1 MMRRRHPLVL
11 ASAVAVASF
20 SLLAIG
26 CGGGGGSPV
35 AGVATSTATALNGAL
50 AFACCMRSHGI
61 PGWPDPDRG
70 GHFDKSKLRQLGV
83 SVSRVRALEEGT
95 CNHLLNAGGS

>member
-11 ASAVAVASF
+11 GSAVAVASF

-35 AGVATSTATALNGAL
+35 AGVDSSTATAQNGAL
-50 AFACCMRSHGI
+50 AFARCMRSHGI
-61 PGWPDPDRG
+61 AGWPDPDSS

-83 SVSRVRALEEGT
+83 SVSRVRALEEGA
-95 CNHLLNAGGS
+95 CNHLLNVGGS